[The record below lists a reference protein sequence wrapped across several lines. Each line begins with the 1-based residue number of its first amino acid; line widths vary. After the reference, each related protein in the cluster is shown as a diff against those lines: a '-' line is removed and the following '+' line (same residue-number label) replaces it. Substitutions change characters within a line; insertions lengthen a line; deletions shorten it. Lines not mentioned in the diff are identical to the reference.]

1 MRDVVIVGAARTAIG
16 SFLGSLATVP
26 GPRLGA
32 TAIKAAL
39 ERAGVGAN
47 DVQLV
52 HMGNVL
58 QGGVGQAPAR
68 QAALYAGLPQ
78 SVPCVTVNKV
88 CGSGLEAVLGV
99 ARAIAAGE
107 IEVGVAGGME
117 SMSNAPHVVRGLRN
131 GVKMGGLDTSDSM
144 ITDGLWDPYSNQHMG
159 NCAELCAKEKN
170 ISRAAQDEFAA
181 ESYRRAL
188 DAQKQGHFKAEIAAV
203 KIADRKAA
211 SGEISVEVDEE
222 PGKGNI
228 EKLPSLRTAFQ
239 KDGTIT
245 AGNASSI
252 NDGGAAVVL
261 MSADEA
267 KKRGLKVLAK
277 LVSWGYH
284 AQAPEW
290 FTTAPAQAITNAL
303 AKAKWDAKKVDLWEI
318 NEAFAVVSIA
328 NNQLLSLDPAKVNIW
343 GGAVALGHPIGASGC
358 RVLVTLLHAMA
369 AKNVKTG
376 GASLCIGGGEGI
388 ALLVERP

>member
-1 MRDVVIVGAARTAIG
+1 MRDVVIVGAARTPIG
-16 SFLGSLATVP
+16 SFLGALASVP
-26 GPRLGA
+26 APKLGA

-39 ERAGVGAN
+39 ERANVSA
-47 DVQLV
+47 DSVQLV
-52 HMGNVL
+52 HMGMVL
-58 QGGVGQAPAR
+58 PAGVGQAPAR
-68 QAALYAGLPQ
+68 QAALFAGLPQ

-107 IEVGVAGGME
+107 IEVGIAGGME
-117 SMSNAPHVVRGLRN
+117 SMSNAPHVLRSSRN
-131 GVKMGGLDTSDSM
+131 GTKMGPLETADTM
-144 ITDGLWDPYSNQHMG
+144 VTDGLWDPYSNQHMG

-170 ISRAAQDEFAA
+170 IPRSAQDEFAA

-188 DAQKQGHFKAEIAAV
+188 DAQKNGSFKAEIVAV
-203 KIADRKAA
+203 EIADKK
-211 SGEISVEVDEE
+211 GTIKVETDEE
-222 PGKGNI
+222 PGRGNI
-228 EKLPSLRTAFQ
+228 EKLGTLRTAFQ

-252 NDGGAAVVL
+252 NDGAAALVL

-267 KKRGLKVLAK
+267 KKRGVKVLAK

-290 FTTAPAQAITNAL
+290 FTTAPAGAINNAL
-303 AKAKWDAKKVDLWEI
+303 ERAKWDTKKVDLWEI

-328 NNQLLSLDPAKVNIW
+328 NNQMLGLDPAKVNIW
-343 GGAVALGHPIGASGC
+343 GGAVALGHPIGASGA
-358 RVLVTLLHAMA
+358 RVLVTLLHQMA
-369 AKNVKTG
+369 AKNAKTG